1 MELDPVRWARIEA
14 VFADAAEMAP
24 DDRLPFLDRACC
36 DDTGA
41 PDLALRDEVLALLKL
56 DDEATAFFEDGLQK
70 VVAPTPP
77 AAEPGERVGP
87 WRLVREVG
95 RGGMGAVWLAERA
108 DGDFR
113 QRAAIKVVRRGLG
126 EDAIE
131 RFRGERQIL
140 ADLDH
145 PHIAKLLD
153 GGVTE
158 DGRPYLAL
166 EFIEGEPITDYADRH
181 SLGIN
186 DRLALFAEVAHA
198 VGYAHQNLVVHR
210 DLKPSNVLVA
220 RGPDGKARPTLLD
233 FGIAKLLDESEP
245 DLDQTRTGTWLL
257 TPDYAAPEQVSGGA
271 ITTAT
276 DVYGLGVVLYQLL
289 AGRRPVR
296 VGRGSPAKI
305 ERAIVE
311 SVPLRPSDAVGSPEA
326 SGGDPSGDGAAPDRA
341 PEAVARRRGVTSAAL
356 RRRLRGDLDRIALK
370 ALRKEPGR
378 RYHSAE
384 AFARDVERHL
394 EGLPVEARPDTL
406 GYRFRKFAR
415 RHRAVVWASGVV
427 ILAIV
432 AIASVATW
440 AAREAGR
447 ERDRALA
454 SSQMLIDVFGDV
466 DPDQTGGRE
475 VSALALLDLTS
486 ERMRTGLRGDD
497 RTRAAM
503 EAAMGKVYGNL
514 GEFER
519 AEALQRSAL
528 ETRRRLFDSGHPDV
542 LQSQADLA
550 LLFARQS
557 RYTEA
562 ERLLDGALDEAERAL
577 PPAHPATGALRHAI
591 GVNLTQQGRFAEA
604 EPHLLRALRIRNRTL
619 GDTAAAVAHS
629 TAALG
634 GLYRRQ
640 GRLDEAEALYRT
652 AADRYRDLFG
662 ADNPRL
668 GSALNEIGVIRKN
681 GGDYRGAE
689 PFYRQAL
696 AIFEAAY
703 GERHPEYALALSNLG
718 LLLKDRAVLLGGA
731 RSASGADLLDEA
743 EPLILRSLDIYRDL
757 HGDSHLRVAHTEA
770 HVGHLYLAR
779 FQGREAER
787 WFRQSLAT
795 HDRAETPPL
804 HTGRPY
810 PLTGL
815 GEALLLRG
823 RAAEAEAPLR
833 EALAIREQATPGHWR
848 IAEAQSALAE
858 CLLRLGDIAT
868 ARGLLQAAERR
879 MGRGDGE
886 FARLA
891 VATAER
897 RRMLEAARAR

>member
-24 DDRLPFLDRACC
+24 GDRLSFLDRACC

-41 PDLALRDEVLALLKL
+41 PDLALRDEVLALLRL

-70 VVAPTPP
+70 VVAPSPP

-131 RFRGERQIL
+131 RFRAERQIL

-153 GGVTE
+153 GGVTD

-181 SLGIN
+181 RLGIN
-186 DRLALFAEVAHA
+186 DRLVLFAEVAHA

-220 RGPDGKARPTLLD
+220 RGPDGRARPTLLD

-296 VGRGSPAKI
+296 VGRGSPAEI

-311 SVPLRPSDAVGSPEA
+311 GVPLRPSDAAGSPEDRPSAPGGELA
-326 SGGDPSGDGAAPDRA
+326 SGGAPSGDGAAPDDDRS
-341 PEAVARRRGVTSAAL
+341 PEAVARRRGLAPAAL

-384 AFARDVERHL
+384 ALARDVERHL
-394 EGLPVEARPDTL
+394 EGLPVEARPDTV

-427 ILAIV
+427 LLAIV
-432 AIASVATW
+432 AVASVATW
-440 AAREAGR
+440 AAREAAR

-528 ETRRRLFDSGHPDV
+528 ETRRRLFSPGHPDV
-542 LQSQADLA
+542 LQSLADLA
-550 LLFARQS
+550 LLLARQS
-557 RYTEA
+557 RYDEA
-562 ERLLDGALDEAERAL
+562 ERLLDGALDEAEREL
-577 PPAHPATGALRHAI
+577 QPAHPATGAIRHAI
-591 GVNLTQQGRFAEA
+591 GVNLTEQGRFAEA

-652 AADRYRDLFG
+652 AADRYRALFG
-662 ADNPRL
+662 DDNPRL

-703 GERHPEYALALSNLG
+703 GQRHPEYALALSNLG
-718 LLLKDRAVLLGGA
+718 LLLKDRAILIGGS
-731 RSASGADLLDEA
+731 RSASGAALLDEA
-743 EPLILRSLDIYRDL
+743 EPMLMRSLDIYRDL

-770 HVGHLYLAR
+770 HVGHLHLAR
-779 FQGREAER
+779 GHGRQAEQ

-795 HDRAETPPL
+795 HDRAETPAL
-804 HTGRPY
+804 HTARPY

-823 RAAEAEAPLR
+823 RASDAEAPLR
-833 EALAIREQATPGHWR
+833 EALAVREQATPGHWR
-848 IAEAQSALAE
+848 IAEAQSALSE
-858 CLLRLGDIAT
+858 
-868 ARGLLQAAERR
+868 
-879 MGRGDGE
+879 
-886 FARLA
+886 
-891 VATAER
+891 
-897 RRMLEAARAR
+897 